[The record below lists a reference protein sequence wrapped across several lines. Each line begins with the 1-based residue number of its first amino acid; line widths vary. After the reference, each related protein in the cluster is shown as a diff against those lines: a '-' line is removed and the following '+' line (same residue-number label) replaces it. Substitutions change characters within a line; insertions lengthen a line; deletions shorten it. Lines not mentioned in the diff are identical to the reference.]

1 MLNKVY
7 TRLTHSRLVR
17 SQRGQ
22 ALKAASRHPIA
33 VPLITFSV
41 LVTLT
46 GLGYGVTKFVQ
57 GPEPQTDARIVI
69 VSHDR
74 TKQTVPSREK
84 TVGGLLTKLNIQL
97 GPGDVVE
104 PARSANID
112 QDNFRVNIYRAVPT
126 QVVDGDKISYTFSA
140 AKTARSIA
148 SQNKV
153 DVFAEDYIELAPVD
167 NFARTGAIGQRVVI
181 ERSVPIMMNLY
192 GSPVSLRT
200 HADTVGDLI
209 KQKKITLA
217 KDDQVIPAKETILTA
232 NTQVFITRNGTKIE
246 TVEQI
251 IPTPIE
257 SIDDPTLTR
266 GTSAVRQKGA
276 AGKKSVTFQVNL
288 QNGKE
293 VSRTPIQ
300 EVIILEP
307 VKEVIVR
314 GSAPAAANLEEW
326 LLKLRKC
333 ETGGN
338 YQTNTGNGFYGG
350 YQFLLSTWNRIA
362 PKANR
367 PDLVGVRPDL
377 ASPADQDYMIIANT
391 KLSSGGLATQN
402 PGCYAKTGISQFP
415 PSN

>member
-1 MLNKVY
+1 MLNKAY
-7 TRLTHSRLVR
+7 NRLTNSRFVR

-22 ALKAASRHPIA
+22 ALRAASRHPVA
-33 VPLITFSV
+33 VPLITFGV
-41 LVTLT
+41 LLTLT
-46 GLGYGVTKFVQ
+46 GLGFGITKLVQ
-57 GPEPQTDARIVI
+57 GPEVQTDARIVI

-84 TVGGLLTKLNIQL
+84 TVGGLLNKLNIKLEQ
-97 GPGDVVE
+97 GDVVE
-104 PARSANID
+104 PAMSAKID

-153 DVFAEDYIELAPVD
+153 DVFAEDNIDLLPVD
-167 NFARTGAIGQRVVI
+167 DFAKTGAIGQRVVI

-192 GSPVSLRT
+192 GSPISLRT
-200 HADTVGDLI
+200 HANTVGDLI
-209 KQKKITLA
+209 KQKKIILA
-217 KDDQVIPAKETILTA
+217 KDDQVIPVKETLLTP
-232 NTQVFITRNGTKIE
+232 NTQVFITRNGIKIE
-246 TVEQI
+246 TVEEVI
-251 IPTPIE
+251 KTPIE

-276 AGKKSVTFQVNL
+276 PGKKSVTYQVNL

-300 EVIILEP
+300 EVIIKEP
-307 VKEVIVR
+307 VKEVVVR

-326 LLKLRKC
+326 LFKLRKC

-350 YQFLLSTWNRIA
+350 YQFMLSTWNRIA

-391 KLSSGGLATQN
+391 NLSSGGLATQN

-415 PSN
+415 PKN